1 MLHIRVMIDKGD
13 GNTKQSRGFPAW
25 EIPILEHLFGEGN
38 VTKTGESEKVMAM
51 DDSSKDRPYPNARD
65 EYIRL
70 ENNYGS
76 SVKDDTPYV
85 AAVYGTAPIGLRE
98 LQKAI
103 DGAKEAEAEED
114 AALAAE
120 SKKPKVK
127 AAPVRNRRVPSSSA
141 ESDAM
146 LS

>member
-13 GNTKQSRGFPAW
+13 GNTKYSRGVPAW
-25 EIPILEHLFGEGN
+25 EIPILEFLFGEGN
-38 VTKTGESEKVMAM
+38 VTRVGESEKVM
-51 DDSSKDRPYPNARD
+51 DVNDGTKDRPYPNARD

-76 SVKDDTPYV
+76 SPKDATAYV
-85 AAVYGTAPIGLRE
+85 AAVYGNVPIGLRE

-103 DGAKEAEAEED
+103 DQAKVDEIEED
-114 AALAAE
+114 RHIAVEAP
-120 SKKPKVK
+120 KPKPK
-127 AAPVRNRRVPSSSA
+127 PEPVRNRRVPSSSVQA
-141 ESDAM
+141 DAM